1 MTMTTEP
8 QSRRHSER
16 ALRFT
21 FSYEGAAI
29 RLLARHRINVRPP
42 ASDLLAEAQQDELL
56 SAFWVELHDANQ
68 RPLYRRILH
77 NPLMSS
83 PAWGVESA
91 LGVFYVVVPNLP
103 AAETLVLYGA
113 MPRPETA
120 DESPDLML
128 SVPLQNQREI

>member
-8 QSRRHSER
+8 QSRRRSER

-29 RLLARHRINVRPP
+29 RLLARHLINVRTP
-42 ASDLLAEAQQDELL
+42 ASDPLTESQCDKQQ
-56 SAFWVELHDANQ
+56 SGFWVELHDANQ

-83 PAWGVESA
+83 PAWNVESA

-113 MPRPETA
+113 LPRPETT
-120 DESPDLML
+120 DESADLIL
-128 SVPLQNQREI
+128 SVPLRNAREV